1 LKQRGGRT
9 WMTTPEGRHILERPR
24 IDPVLVEA
32 LRAAHAMLSAG
43 GQMAPG
49 FPEAA
54 ELPPP

>member
-1 LKQRGGRT
+1 
-9 WMTTPEGRHILERPR
+9 MTTPEGRHILERPR